1 MCDVGSVEKDLR
13 RLRWARGSGD
23 SDVSRED
30 DVSIRT
36 WYILTRMCCRSSRY
50 WGNAMGGCEGIYRAS
65 TWRYMSVLKV
75 ETLTLDI
82 PVRQFELMRNIHFQS
97 RIESS
102 ELWWV
107 RVLPGNGLTSLP
119 SARPKNPLTP
129 LSLAFPYSPRY
140 KDFQSYL
147 NEVPSQCLS
156 CLVTY
161 YC

>member
-1 MCDVGSVEKDLR
+1 MEHLP
-13 RLRWARGSGD
+13 
-23 SDVSRED
+23 
-30 DVSIRT
+30 
-36 WYILTRMCCRSSRY
+36 
-50 WGNAMGGCEGIYRAS
+50 EGIYI
-65 TWRYMSVLKV
+65 SVLKV
-75 ETLTLDI
+75 KTLTLDI

-97 RIESS
+97 RMESS
-102 ELWWV
+102 ESWWV

-147 NEVPSQCLS
+147 NDEVQCLS

-161 YC
+161 PCR